1 VATRSVLAGCRDDAT
16 VAAGAPPFLDSA
28 AGDFALLAIDATDA
42 MNFCPG
48 LDLDAMLSDTHN
60 YIYLVFLTHQF
71 FISFIFFTQLSE
83 RERDFAENH
92 SANIFAFAS
101 LKS

>member
-1 VATRSVLAGCRDDAT
+1 VANRSVLAGCRDDAT
-16 VAAGAPPFLDSA
+16 VAAGAPTFLDSA
-28 AGDFALLAIDATDA
+28 AGDFALLAIDA
-42 MNFCPG
+42 MNLCPG
-48 LDLDAMLSDTHN
+48 FGLVAMLSDTHN